1 MTAYLAAD
9 PLWPCALLRGIEW
22 DAVELPSQFM
32 ENWCYDR
39 ATLYSF
45 AQHYST
51 GEPLPEELYAK
62 LKAAKTYRS
71 ASMMMRQ
78 LHFSSID
85 LELHARWGLALGCAC
100 ACVPCC
106 CVRVWG
112 VKAWWQAGTYGCADG
127 MACCIGC
134 VLLSRW
140 RSCPVAV

>member
-1 MTAYLAAD
+1 MA
-9 PLWPCALLRGIEW
+9 PNQPWPGALLRGIEW

-51 GEPLPEELYAK
+51 GEPLPEELYTK

-85 LELHARWGLALGCAC
+85 LELHARWGLGGGALSMCTA
-100 ACVPCC
+100 A
-106 CVRVWG
+106 VRGHVAR
-112 VKAWWQAGTYGCADG
+112 AWWQLVTFGCAAG
-127 MACCIGC
+127 MVCCTGC
-134 VLLSRW
+134 ALVGW
-140 RSCPVAV
+140 